1 MSADSP
7 PAEES
12 TRRMTFS
19 GDELM
24 IMVSVDHNS
33 DGTVRLDGWLAPG
46 LRYDIEMHSGTEIIR
61 TVSDDAGRFVLRRVP
76 RGLARLI
83 VHCLAP
89 NERTVT
95 TPIVEM

>member
-1 MSADSP
+1 MLADSSP
-7 PAEES
+7 DEASIP
-12 TRRMTFS
+12 RMTFS
-19 GDELM
+19 GDGLM
-24 IMVSVDHNS
+24 IMLSVDRNS

-46 LRYDIEMHSGTEIIR
+46 LRYDIEMHCGTNIIR
-61 TVSDDAGRFVLRRVP
+61 TVSDEAGRFALRRVP
-76 RGLARLI
+76 RGLARLV